1 MAIFPKRRRIA
12 VVEIFGTIGG
22 RVKSPAFERVFNE
35 VRRSESV
42 KAVVLDID
50 SPGGAVPASDYLY
63 RSVERLAREKPVV
76 ASIRGTGASGAYLI
90 CCAAQKIVAT
100 PGSIV
105 GSIGVI
111 SIRPV
116 LQTLL
121 QRLGV
126 SVDVSKSGAY
136 KDMGA
141 FWREAT
147 SEEERKMQL
156 LIDDFYGVFV
166 SIVAGARGIDEDRV
180 REIATGEVFWAPKAK
195 ELGLVDELGD
205 LDRAIDLAAEL
216 SGSPRRPVFMRPRR
230 GMRERIFGNV
240 AESLVESVAAEV
252 ESRLWLE
259 SLRS

>member
-1 MAIFPKRRRIA
+1 MAILPKRQRIA
-12 VVEIFGTIGG
+12 VVEFFGTIGG
-22 RVKSPAFERVFNE
+22 RIKSPDFERVFNQ
-35 VRRSESV
+35 VRRSKNV
-42 KAVVLDID
+42 KALVLDID

-63 RSVERLAREKPVV
+63 RSVARLAREKPVV

-90 CCAAQKIVAT
+90 CCAAQRIVAT

-116 LQTLL
+116 LHALL

-166 SIVAGARGIDEDRV
+166 SIVASARGIDEDRV
-180 REIATGEVFWAPKAK
+180 RDLATGEVYWAPKAK

-216 SGSPRRPVFMRPRR
+216 SDSPRRPVFMRPHR
-230 GMRERIFGNV
+230 GMRERIFGAV
-240 AESLVESVAAEV
+240 ADSLVESVAAEV

-259 SLRS
+259 SLRY

>member
-1 MAIFPKRRRIA
+1 M
-12 VVEIFGTIGG
+12 
-22 RVKSPAFERVFNE
+22 
-35 VRRSESV
+35 
-42 KAVVLDID
+42 
-50 SPGGAVPASDYLY
+50 PASDYLY

-90 CCAAQKIVAT
+90 CCAAQRIVAT
-100 PGSIV
+100 PGSTV

-166 SIVAGARGIDEDRV
+166 SIVAGARGIAEDRV
-180 REIATGEVFWAPKAK
+180 KEIAT
-195 ELGLVDELGD
+195 GD

-216 SGSPRRPVFMRPRR
+216 TGSPRRPVFIRPHR
-230 GMRERIFGNV
+230 GMRERIFGTV
-240 AESLVESVAAEV
+240 ADSLVESVAAEV